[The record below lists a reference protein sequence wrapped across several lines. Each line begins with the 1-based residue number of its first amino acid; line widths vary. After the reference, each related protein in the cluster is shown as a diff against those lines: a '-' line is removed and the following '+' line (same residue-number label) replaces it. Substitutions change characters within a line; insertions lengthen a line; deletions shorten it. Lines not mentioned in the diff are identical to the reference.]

1 MAFNFAVYYASITTS
16 ISFLVDSSIL
26 GTAWGVAGS
35 MIGFSQCLV
44 PLLFITIIG
53 GQTQLSEAYKNLS
66 GMGVILAIIPLLFA
80 MWVNYYD
87 FYYDILDVRYAES
100 DDYSNRSS
108 QEKNKDIIN
117 NDTNIGKKSSLEKSL
132 ITN

>member
-1 MAFNFAVYYASITTS
+1 
-16 ISFLVDSSIL
+16 
-26 GTAWGVAGS
+26 

-87 FYYDILDVRYAES
+87 YYYDILDVRYAES

-108 QEKNKDIIN
+108 
-117 NDTNIGKKSSLEKSL
+117 
-132 ITN
+132 

>member
-108 QEKNKDIIN
+108 QEKDKDIIN

>member
-53 GQTQLSEAYKNLS
+53 GQT
-66 GMGVILAIIPLLFA
+66 
-80 MWVNYYD
+80 
-87 FYYDILDVRYAES
+87 
-100 DDYSNRSS
+100 
-108 QEKNKDIIN
+108 
-117 NDTNIGKKSSLEKSL
+117 
-132 ITN
+132 